1 MGSGEGT
8 CRAKIGVVFESSVL
22 VVSFVAAVAA
32 SIVGFGI
39 GSLLTPLLALQFE
52 MPLAVAIVSVPL
64 RAVALSSFAL
74 APAAFVATSTA
85 TGLLVDAAR
94 MPFYVWYRGA
104 DLLDAM
110 PLVLIATAGVTAG
123 TLAGE
128 TVLRRIPPATFR
140 RVVSATVGVLG
151 LWLLR

>member
-1 MGSGEGT
+1 
-8 CRAKIGVVFESSVL
+8 
-22 VVSFVAAVAA
+22 
-32 SIVGFGI
+32 
-39 GSLLTPLLALQFE
+39 
-52 MPLAVAIVSVPL
+52 
-64 RAVALSSFAL
+64 
-74 APAAFVATSTA
+74 
-85 TGLLVDAAR
+85 